1 MSLPVKKI
9 YVDSLHRT
17 NDQSSASNFKV
28 ELPYSISMPHNAI
41 FLIDEICIPHAW
53 YSVEEGINDK
63 LYLHL
68 LNQSSGSRYNFRL
81 IIPSGNYNGPL
92 FATALQTAFDV
103 LVGGPGSGWGITFN
117 YDSNTFSL
125 RIDVNNSNNK
135 FWVLSDVEIANK
147 LRGYW
152 DIAINGYGGNIDQSN
167 PASMNDILR
176 NYEIETKKYEQS
188 TPFRSGFL
196 NFQGINNMYLSS
208 PNLGTF
214 TTIGTRGEATI
225 IKKVPVSSDFGY
237 MIIDRSVSVHD
248 YLECG
253 KCTLKTLEFHLR
265 DSKGRYVPMHGSN
278 ISFSIVFAIKAED

>member
-9 YVDSLHRT
+9 YVDSLHRVAEEST
-17 NDQSSASNFKV
+17 ASNFKV
-28 ELPYSISMPHNAI
+28 ELPYSITMPHNAI

-53 YSVEEGINDK
+53 YSIEEGINDTFYMHVWNTQTNNRFNVK
-63 LYLHL
+63 AKV
-68 LNQSSGSRYNFRL
+68 
-81 IIPSGNYNGPL
+81 PSGNYNGSL
-92 FATALQTAFDV
+92 LQTTLQSALNAV
-103 LVGGPGSGWGITFN
+103 LPSGWVFTVD
-117 YDSNTFSL
+117 YDNSTFSL
-125 RIDVNNSNNK
+125 KISIPSTNLYTK
-135 FWVLSDVEIANK
+135 FWVMSDIEIANK
-147 LRGYW
+147 LRGAW
-152 DIAINGYGGNIDQSN
+152 DVATVGYGGNINSAN
-167 PASMNDILR
+167 PASMNDIFR
-176 NYEIETKKYEQS
+176 NYDIQTTRYDNI
-188 TPFRSGFL
+188 TDFHSGFL
-196 NFQGINNMYLSS
+196 NFQGINNLYLSS

-253 KCTLKTLEFHLR
+253 KCTLKTIEFHLR

>member
-9 YVDSLHRT
+9 YVDSLHRVSE
-17 NDQSSASNFKV
+17 QSSSSNFKI
-28 ELPYSISMPHNAI
+28 ELPYSITLPHNAI

-63 LYLHL
+63 MYVHT
-68 LNQSSGSRYNFRL
+68 LNTVTGHRFN
-81 IIPSGNYNGPL
+81 ITIKIPSGNYNGPL
-92 FATALQTAFDV
+92 LQTAIQAGFAALSFGFVVGFD
-103 LVGGPGSGWGITFN
+103 ST
-117 YDSNTFSL
+117 TFSL
-125 RIDVNNSNNK
+125 SISVASGDTWTK
-135 FWVLSDVEIANK
+135 FWIMSDIEISNR
-147 LRGYW
+147 LRGAW
-152 DIAINGYGGNIDQSN
+152 DASTTGFGGNIDTAN

-176 NYEIETKKYEQS
+176 NYDIMTTRYEQNI
-188 TPFRSGFL
+188 PFRSGFL
-196 NFQGINNMYLSS
+196 NFQGISNIYMSS

-225 IKKVPVSSDFGY
+225 IKKIPVSSDFGY

-253 KCTLKTLEFHLR
+253 KCTLKTIEFELK

>member
-1 MSLPVKKI
+1 MSLPAKKI
-9 YVDSLHRT
+9 YVDSLHRVSEVST
-17 NDQSSASNFKV
+17 SANFKI
-28 ELPYSISMPHNAI
+28 ELPYSITMPHNAI

-53 YSVEEGINDK
+53 YSVEAGINDTFYMHVWNTSTNNRFNVK
-63 LYLHL
+63 AK
-68 LNQSSGSRYNFRL
+68 
-81 IIPSGNYNGPL
+81 IPSGNYNGPL
-92 FATALQTAFDV
+92 LQTTLQASLNVV
-103 LVGGPGSGWGITFN
+103 LPPGWVFTVD
-117 YDSNTFSL
+117 YDNSTFSL
-125 RIDVNNSNNK
+125 KISLDPSNVNTK
-135 FWVLSDVEIANK
+135 FYVMSDAEIANK
-147 LRGYW
+147 LRGAW
-152 DIAINGYGGNIDQSN
+152 NVATVGYGGNIDLAN
-167 PASMNDILR
+167 PASMNDIFR
-176 NYEIETKKYEQS
+176 NYEIETTKYDNT

-196 NFQGINNMYLSS
+196 NFQGINNLYLSS

-225 IKKVPVSSDFGY
+225 IKKIPVSSDFGY

>member
-1 MSLPVKKI
+1 MKDAITNSKTFLRNFNYTLMLYCSVFAYFIASTTQVLSQNTPPPGNSSSDL
-9 YVDSLHRT
+9 VDREA
-17 NDQSSASNFKV
+17 QPIAFR
-28 ELPYSISMPHNAI
+28 
-41 FLIDEICIPHAW
+41 
-53 YSVEEGINDK
+53 K
-63 LYLHL
+63 LLD
-68 LNQSSGSRYNFRL
+68 GSRYNFRL
-81 IIPSGNYNGPL
+81 QIQSGNYNGPI
-92 FATALQTAFDV
+92 FASSLQTAFDV
-103 LVGGPGSGWGITFN
+103 LVGGPGSGWGITFS

-135 FWVLSDVEIANK
+135 FWVMSDVEIANK

-152 DIAINGYGGNIDQSN
+152 DIAVNGYGGNIDQTN

-176 NYEIETKKYEQS
+176 NYDNETKRYEQS

-214 TTIGTRGEATI
+214 TTIGTRGKSTI
-225 IKKVPVSSDFGY
+225 IKKIPVSSDFGY

-253 KCTLKTLEFHLR
+253 KCTLKTIEFHLR

>member
-9 YVDSLHRT
+9 YVDSLHRVSEEST
-17 NDQSSASNFKV
+17 SSNFKI
-28 ELPYSISMPHNAI
+28 ELPYSITMPHNAI

-53 YSVEEGINDK
+53 YSIEEGINDK
-63 LYLHL
+63 LYLHI
-68 LNQSSGSRYNFRL
+68 LNQQSGNRYNFRL
-81 IIPSGNYNGPL
+81 KIQSGNYNGPL
-92 FATALQTAFDV
+92 LQAELQAAFDA
-103 LVGGPGSGWGITFN
+103 LAAGPGWGIQFS

-125 RIDVNNSNNK
+125 RIDVNNSTNK

-152 DIAINGYGGNIDQSN
+152 DIAINGYGGNINQAN

-176 NYEIETKKYEQS
+176 NYEIETKQYSQS

-214 TTIGTRGEATI
+214 TTIGTRGESTI
-225 IKKVPVSSDFGY
+225 IKKIPVSSDFGY

-253 KCTLKTLEFHLR
+253 KRTLKTIEFHLR

-278 ISFSIVFAIKAED
+278 ISFSIVFATKAED

>member
-9 YVDSLHRT
+9 YVDSLHRVSEV
-17 NDQSSASNFKV
+17 SSSSNFKI
-28 ELPYSISMPHNAI
+28 ELPYSITMPHNAI
-41 FLIDEICIPHAW
+41 FLIDEICIPHSW

-63 LYLHL
+63 LYLHT
-68 LNQSSGSRYNFRL
+68 LNTNTNNRFNITVQ
-81 IIPSGNYNGPL
+81 IPSGNYNGPL
-92 FATALQTAFDV
+92 LQAAIQAVITLYGFSLTVGYDAT
-103 LVGGPGSGWGITFN
+103 
-117 YDSNTFSL
+117 TFSL
-125 RIDVNNSNNK
+125 SISTNSATTK
-135 FWVLSDVEIANK
+135 LWVLSDVEIANR

-152 DIAINGYGGNIDQSN
+152 DIATTGFGGNINTSN

-176 NYEIETKKYEQS
+176 NYDTETKAYDV
-188 TPFRSGFL
+188 THPFKSGFL
-196 NFQGINNMYLSS
+196 NFQGLNNLYLSS

-225 IKKVPVSSDFGY
+225 IKKIPVSSDFGY

>member
-1 MSLPVKKI
+1 M
-9 YVDSLHRT
+9 
-17 NDQSSASNFKV
+17 
-28 ELPYSISMPHNAI
+28 PYSITMPHTAI
-41 FLIDEICIPHAW
+41 FLIDEICVSHAW

-63 LYLHL
+63 MYLHVW
-68 LNQSSGSRYNFRL
+68 NQQSGNRYNFRL
-81 IIPSGNYNGPL
+81 IVPSGNYNGPL
-92 FATALQTAFDV
+92 LQTALQTAFDA
-103 LVGGPGSGWGITFN
+103 LVGGSGSGWGIQFT
-117 YDSNTFSL
+117 YDSNTFNL
-125 RIDVNNSNNK
+125 RIDVNNSYNK
-135 FWVLSDVEIANK
+135 LWVLSDVEIANK
-147 LRGYW
+147 LRGAW
-152 DIAINGYGGNIDQSN
+152 DAAVNGYGGNIDAAN

-176 NYEIETKKYEQS
+176 NYEIETKKYEQN

-196 NFQGINNMYLSS
+196 NFQGINNLYLSS

-214 TTIGTRGEATI
+214 TTIGTRGEAPI
-225 IKKVPVSSDFGY
+225 IKKIPVSSDFGY

>member
-9 YVDSLHRT
+9 YVDSLHRVSEEST
-17 NDQSSASNFKV
+17 SANFKI
-28 ELPYSISMPHNAI
+28 ELPYSITMPHNAI

-63 LYLHL
+63 MYLHV
-68 LNQSSGSRYNFRL
+68 LNQSTGNRYNFRL
-81 IIPSGNYNGPL
+81 KIPSGNYNGPL
-92 FATALQTAFDV
+92 LQTALQTSFDV
-103 LVGGPGSGWGITFN
+103 LAGSGWGGISFN

-125 RIDVNNSNNK
+125 RIDVNDANNK
-135 FWVLSDVEIANK
+135 LWVLSDAEIANK
-147 LRGYW
+147 LRGAW
-152 DIAINGYGGNIDQSN
+152 NVAVSGFGGNIDLTN

-176 NYEIETKKYEQS
+176 NYEIETKKYEQN

-196 NFQGINNMYLSS
+196 NFQGINNLYLSS

-225 IKKVPVSSDFGY
+225 IKKIPVSSDFGY

-253 KCTLKTLEFHLR
+253 KSTLKTLEFHLK